1 MRQESTHR
9 DWKTGVLLREGD
21 DHQALTHP
29 LHLHRLLLALAA
41 AEWLCAL
48 IGLQGWHDL
57 PTAADPAGAAAAPLD
72 TVPPLTPPTP
82 DLLDQGPSLPPPVLP
97 HRGPTPRLPAW
108 LRRFATLGGL
118 SYIRLG
124 LEVLRA
130 PDLRWLVRR
139 AVRWLGLY
147 LWTTTPLWRPWQD
160 RYRRLHW
167 WPDAA

>member
-1 MRQESTHR
+1 M
-9 DWKTGVLLREGD
+9 V
-21 DHQALTHP
+21 
-29 LHLHRLLLALAA
+29 
-41 AEWLCAL
+41 
-48 IGLQGWHDL
+48 
-57 PTAADPAGAAAAPLD
+57 AAAPVTALD
-72 TVPPLTPPTP
+72 TMPLSPLTP
-82 DLLDQGPSLPPPVLP
+82 DLLDLGPSLPPPVLP
-97 HRGPTPRLPAW
+97 HRGPTPPLPRW
-108 LRRFATLGGL
+108 LRRFATRGWL

-147 LWTTTPLWRPWQD
+147 LWTATPLWRPWQT